1 MSKPKLIGIPDKY
14 TPNAKAAY
22 RRGNRAAKRWERSR
36 FEIDR
41 KFYRRARDEM
51 LKPEND
57 GQMSLFEEDG

>member
-14 TPNAKAAY
+14 TPNTKADY

-51 LKPEND
+51 VKPETD

>member
-14 TPNAKAAY
+14 TPNAKADY

-41 KFYRRARDEM
+41 NSYRRAKEEM
-51 LKPEND
+51 LKQDE
-57 GQMSLFEEDG
+57 QIRMEEYG

>member
-14 TPNAKAAY
+14 TPNAKADY

-41 KFYRRARDEM
+41 KFYRRARHEM
-51 LKPEND
+51 VKPVDD
-57 GQMSLFEEDG
+57 GQMRMEEAI

>member
-14 TPNAKAAY
+14 TPNAKADY

-41 KFYRRARDEM
+41 NFYRRARDEM
-51 LKPEND
+51 LKPVDD
-57 GQMSLFEEDG
+57 GQIRMEEAI